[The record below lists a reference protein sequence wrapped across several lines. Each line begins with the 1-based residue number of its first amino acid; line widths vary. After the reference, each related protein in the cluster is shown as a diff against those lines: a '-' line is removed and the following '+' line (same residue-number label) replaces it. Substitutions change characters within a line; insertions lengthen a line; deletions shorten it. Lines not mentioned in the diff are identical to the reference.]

1 MTSPTI
7 SDEELERQELID
19 SIPEF
24 ATFENQKENILPLKG
39 GRRAKALASVFQ
51 LNNDEK
57 QLMIKQAQARY
68 DQHLEQLDEMDDP
81 LDVFV
86 RRLQWLMETFPQ
98 GNNRESKLV
107 EFLQQVSH
115 QFQNDPRYYSNPRY
129 LNFWIQY
136 SKWTVDPKE
145 VFLYL
150 MKKGIGQNL
159 ALFYEEYSAIYE
171 EREKYKEAA
180 EALELGIQRNA
191 QPIRRLERAHQQFE
205 DRIKNKKQSAVSSQS
220 TLSHSLQI
228 KNSPFPRTI
237 LGHKPNPKIP
247 YSLPENIYKN
257 TYHSMPST
265 IPLQQAAGSN
275 HFTTTFSAS
284 SSYPSSSLLSSSR
297 RPFGNDYPAQSQK
310 PISSNF
316 TVYVDKDT
324 DTPSSPEPFESILP
338 SSSSSTTKQSL
349 SDLVFSRKKQENIM
363 TAEDYSSVTFPLAS
377 KPRIERSFTVYRDD
391 DELNLGSTQSDNSDQ
406 TTQLIQYESSS
417 SPLSTLKKPKPNFVN
432 ECINNKQHT
441 SLMEQR
447 FKRFAKSYIYYKN
460 STGHYEF
467 IASTKECLGTS
478 GRKEPISY
486 EELRF
491 SKQVNR
497 SGEAQI
503 IKGIALQ
510 SSSLTNADDIIHCK
524 IGSSAEK
531 TIEYTT
537 ETFAAHQMISALFNK
552 RTGSELLEEV
562 EKDQLKDE
570 TNHSTKKIRR
580 IINENCE
587 N

>member
-1 MTSPTI
+1 MASVSI

-57 QLMIKQAQARY
+57 QLMIQQAQARY
-68 DQHLEQLDEMDDP
+68 DQDLEHLDEMDDP

-98 GNNRESKLV
+98 GNNQESKLV

-115 QFQNDPRYYSNPRY
+115 QFQDDPRYYSDPRY

-191 QPIRRLERAHQQFE
+191 QPIRRLERARQQFD
-205 DRIKNKKQSAVSSQS
+205 DRIKNKKQSVVPSQP

-228 KNSPFPRTI
+228 KNGPFPRTI

-247 YSLPENIYKN
+247 YSLPENVYKN

-265 IPLQQAAGSN
+265 ISLQQAAGSN
-275 HFTTTFSAS
+275 HFTTTFSAP
-284 SSYPSSSLLSSSR
+284 SSYSSSSLSSSSR

-324 DTPSSPEPFESILP
+324 DTLSPTEPFEDILP
-338 SSSSSTTKQSL
+338 SSSSSSTTKQSL
-349 SDLVFSRKKQENIM
+349 SNLVFSRKKQENIM
-363 TAEDYSSVTFPLAS
+363 SAEDYSSVTFPLAS

-391 DELNLGSTQSDNSDQ
+391 DELNLGSTQTDNSDQ
-406 TTQLIQYESSS
+406 TTQLIQYGSSTS
-417 SPLSTLKKPKPNFVN
+417 SIIKKPKPEFVN
-432 ECINNKQHT
+432 ECINNKQHM

-491 SKQVNR
+491 NKQVNR
-497 SGEAQI
+497 SGEEQF

-510 SSSLTNADDIIHCK
+510 SSNLTNADDIIHCK
-524 IGSSAEK
+524 IGSSTEK

-537 ETFAAHQMISALFNK
+537 ETFAAHQMINALFNK
-552 RTGSELLEEV
+552 RTGNELFEEI
-562 EKDQLKDE
+562 EKDPLEDE
-570 TNHSTKKIRR
+570 ANHSSKKIRR
-580 IINENCE
+580 IIDENCE